1 MAEGMQHA
9 GQFIIEDIRLVTT
22 TGLEVNL
29 INSVMGITLF
39 EDIFS
44 MTVTGTIA
52 IMDSVNL
59 ASLGPLLGQEY
70 LHLKIR
76 TPFVNKDESAIID
89 FSKNAFLVHSI
100 SKRQKLTGP
109 AGGGVQGVVLSF
121 VSQELVKNQRLKV
134 TQSLTGTWS
143 NIVKKMLTD
152 KKYLNT
158 KKKIDLEPTT
168 GVKKFVAPNVRPLD
182 IVVMGMKQAIAEFK
196 GEPTYL
202 FYETLKGFNFRT
214 LASLY
219 NNPALMEYTTF
230 VPGTNIIPDGQPG
243 AGTIDVFKDLRTV
256 LDYEIVSNNDS
267 IANYRTGMF
276 GSKLITHDI
285 ISKSYKAKTYNY
297 HDNWKNEAHIVSGV
311 TEGTPDYPLVS
322 HLTITEEGL
331 RVSDFPARTFLM
343 PTSLSG
349 GVDSQHTTEN
359 NTNPYMA
366 YDPHKWAQR
375 RNSQMIQ
382 LENALQVNV
391 LCHGNTL
398 INAGDKILF
407 NLPYGASAKGPK
419 NEQYDRFYKGPF
431 LIKKIRH
438 DFFITE
444 HPKHEMHMQLVKDSL
459 EEKLDNVG
467 PIEPSSDKSAAVK
480 EYVY

>member
-1 MAEGMQHA
+1 MAEGLQHA
-9 GQFIIEDIRLVTT
+9 GQYIIEDLRLVTT
-22 TGLEVNL
+22 TGLEINL
-29 INSVMGITLF
+29 ITSVLGITIF
-39 EDIFS
+39 EDISS

-59 ASLGPLLGQEY
+59 ASHGPLLGQEY

-76 TPFVNKDESAIID
+76 TPFVNKDESATID

-100 SKRQKLTGP
+100 SKRQKLTG
-109 AGGGVQGVVLSF
+109 GVQGFVLSF

-134 TQSLTGTWS
+134 TQSLTDTWS

-158 KKKIDLEPTT
+158 KKKIDLEPTA

-182 IVVMGMKQAIAEFK
+182 IIVMGMKQAVSEFK

-219 NNPALMEYTTF
+219 NNAALMEYS
-230 VPGTNIIPDGQPG
+230 VMEPGTNVKDGI
-243 AGTIDVFKDLRTV
+243 IDVFKDLRTV
-256 LDYEIVSNNDS
+256 LNYEIVANNDS
-267 IANYRTGMF
+267 IASYRTGMF

-285 ISKSYKAKTYNY
+285 ISKSYETKIYNY
-297 HDNWKNEAHIVSGV
+297 HDNWINESHIVSGV
-311 TEGTPDYPLVS
+311 TEGKPDHPLAS
-322 HLTITEEGL
+322 HLAITEEGL
-331 RVSDFPARTFLM
+331 RVSDFPARTFMM

-366 YDPHKWAQR
+366 YDPHKWLQR

-382 LENALQVNV
+382 LENALQVNILV
-391 LCHGNTL
+391 HGNTL
-398 INAGDKILF
+398 INAGDKVLF
-407 NLPYGASAKGPK
+407 NLPYNAVPKGPG
-419 NEQYDRFYKGPF
+419 NERYDKFYKGPF

-438 DFFITE
+438 DFFNGE
-444 HPKHEMHMQLVKDSL
+444 NPKHQMNMQLVKDSL

-467 PIEPSSDKSAAVK
+467 PIEPSAETAAAIE
-480 EYVY
+480 EYKYN